1 MNALLL
7 SLLLFLQTDVGAVQ
21 GVVTR
26 VGTAE
31 GLAGIDVNLISTN
44 FADIT
49 KPPLFAKTDSS
60 GRFVIRNVPAGRYQI
75 QIQSNGFL
83 GVPANVSNVA
93 ITANGTTDVSLAVV
107 PAAVIRGRVLNS
119 NGEFVTN
126 ANVQVFGI
134 VYENG
139 YPRLVPGTSK
149 LTDDRGE
156 YRLFGISPGEYY
168 VGVMPRPPLSNPT
181 PGVGTIRDV
190 RTYFPSTDNP
200 ATATPITVKG
210 GEEIT
215 GIDIGMRS
223 QLHVRVSGRVIIQA
237 SAPEPIRNDPNLP
250 GIFEAMANAQSR
262 NVQVQLV
269 PRSLDRPFDAGSV
282 LSTAVF
288 LPATGEFEFPNVP
301 AGSYDL
307 FASAPAQ
314 SGPAMGRV
322 AVDVLGTDVTGITVI
337 LRSGVE
343 VKGTVTID
351 GAPPTRPVSVGLQA
365 IDSQWRAGMFGMLSG
380 GGRGG
385 PPTAEFSIRFV
396 PQGRY
401 RISSSVE
408 SQFYIQDVLQNTR
421 SIYDSGFDVGFSEP
435 DPIQVVVRS
444 GAGAI
449 DGTVVDQSGNSVSGG
464 LVTLVPMNHRE
475 NPARYRSATSNAMGR
490 YSLVGIPPGDYILL
504 AWPVQVNGA
513 FMNAAFLSKFED
525 SGQRVTVAP
534 NSKATIKLA
543 LGIAR

>member
-1 MNALLL
+1 
-7 SLLLFLQTDVGAVQ
+7 
-21 GVVTR
+21 
-26 VGTAE
+26 
-31 GLAGIDVNLISTN
+31 
-44 FADIT
+44 
-49 KPPLFAKTDSS
+49 
-60 GRFVIRNVPAGRYQI
+60 VIRNVPVGRYQI

-93 ITANGTTDVSLAVV
+93 ITANGTMDVSLAVV

-119 NGEFVTN
+119 DGEFVSN

-139 YPRLVPGTSK
+139 YPRLVPRTSK

-168 VGVMPRPPLSNPT
+168 VGVTPRPPLSNPT
-181 PGVGTIRDV
+181 PGVGTVRDV
-190 RTYFPSTDNP
+190 RTYFPSTDDP
-200 ATATPITVKG
+200 STAAQITVKG
-210 GEEIT
+210 GEEIA

-223 QLHVRVSGRVIIQA
+223 ALHVRVSGRVIRQA

-250 GIFEAMANAQSR
+250 GIFEAMANAQIN

-269 PRSLDRPFDAGSV
+269 SRSLDRPSEAGSA
-282 LSTAVF
+282 LSTAVL
-288 LPATGEFEFPNVP
+288 LPASGEFEFPNVP

-307 FASAPAQ
+307 YASAPAQ

-322 AVDVLGTDVTGITVI
+322 AVDVLGTDVTGLTVV

-351 GAPPTRPVSVGLQA
+351 GTTSTRPVSVGLQA
-365 IDSQWRAGMFGMLSG
+365 IDSQWRTGMVGTFG

-385 PPTAEFSIRFV
+385 PPSAEFSIRSV

-401 RISSSVE
+401 RIAPSVE
-408 SQFYIQDVLQNTR
+408 SQFYIEDVLQNGR
-421 SIYDSGFDVGFSEP
+421 SIYDSGFDVGLSEP
-435 DPIQVVVRS
+435 DRIQILVRS

-449 DGTVVDQSGNSVSGG
+449 DGTIVDPSGNPVAGG
-464 LVTLVPMNHRE
+464 FVAVVPINHRE
-475 NPARYRSATSNAMGR
+475 NPGRYRSATSNAMGK
-490 YSLVGIPPGDYILL
+490 YSLLGIAPGDYILL

-513 FMNAAFLSKFED
+513 FMNAAFLSKYED
-525 SGQRVTVAP
+525 SGQRVSVAP
-534 NSKATIKLA
+534 NSKATIKLP